1 MIEGLFP
8 NNTPIG
14 NTNNVNSKIF
24 AEYAG
29 TQINTVDQKYTNLL
43 HPEHKE
49 EKTNMPMI
57 S

>member
-43 HPEHKE
+43 HPEPLSVGL
-49 EKTNMPMI
+49 TN
-57 S
+57 